1 MSFAWKTSLRQTFR
15 LLPRENQS
23 ANLRVFLESD
33 GLFEQDVLAKLPYD
47 AARAGQ
53 RGTGTADRKRYR
65 DPRQVY
71 RSVGLLY
78 ERSSGAIRITPLG
91 DATLWWMDKL
101 SRANVPVLARYAAN
115 ALAAWQLRNPLNES
129 SGYDADARVF
139 PYAFIWRVMLAAE
152 GRVNSMELKCEV
164 LQLKSESEIPA
175 AVARILEYRRTG
187 DANVMRAPIDVDKD
201 DRLIPWMSL
210 ASFGWSLIRE
220 KDETGYYQ
228 IDPPSHRTLERAAD
242 VRHKHREFTS
252 EEAYLRHIESVAA
265 LPEDLR

>member
-15 LLPRENQS
+15 LLPRKNQS
-23 ANLRVFLESD
+23 ANLRIFLESD
-33 GLFEQDVLAKLPYD
+33 GLVEQDVLAKLPYD

-53 RGTGTADRKRYR
+53 RGTGTVDPKRYR
-65 DPRQVY
+65 DARQVY

-78 ERSSGAIRITPLG
+78 ERGSGTIVVTPLG
-91 DATLWWMDKL
+91 AATLWWMDKL

-115 ALAAWQLRNPLNES
+115 SLAAWQLRNPLPES
-129 SGYDADARVF
+129 SGYPADVRVF

-164 LQLKSESEIPA
+164 LRLKKEDDIPA
-175 AVARILEYRRTG
+175 AVSRILDYRRTG
-187 DANVMRAPIDVDKD
+187 DPSAMQAPIDVDKD

-228 IDPPSHRTLERAAD
+228 IDPPSLRTLERAAD
-242 VRHKHREFTS
+242 VRHKHREFTTD
-252 EEAYLRHIESVAA
+252 EAYLRHIESAAA
-265 LPEDLR
+265 LPEDMR